1 MFIQEDKNLISD
13 AVDES
18 QNKTDKFMDEINAAL
33 FAMLS
38 NPTEEQIKKFR
49 DTRDALLV
57 GWLAAILGD
66 ALPNFY
72 KSAQIG
78 IDKADE
84 QLKALDITEIVNK
97 AINKKTFTEKI
108 DNNINSLNQ
117 DLQYIS
123 EAIKANSERIIKEIK
138 TKPVANTAKEQKKIS
153 TQLVSELKEKGITFF
168 TDKIGR
174 KIPIEKYIKMRVFTD
189 TVKIQRTT
197 FFVRAIQYGVDL
209 VRIVHLNTHPTC
221 ELCAPFEN
229 KILSISG
236 KTAEYMTIEEAEN
249 YGLFHPN
256 CDHVPD
262 NFQLV
267 KEPSQQDNKIKLSE
281 ANEKRFEYNTK
292 KSVI

>member
-209 VRIVHLNTHPTC
+209 VRIVHLNIHPTC

-229 KILSISG
+229 KILSITG
-236 KTAEYMTIEEAEN
+236 ETEGYMAIEEAEN
-249 YGLFHPN
+249 YGLFHHN

>member
-209 VRIVHLNTHPTC
+209 VRIVHLNIHPTC

-236 KTAEYMTIEEAEN
+236 KTTEYMTIEEAEN

>member
-108 DNNINSLNQ
+108 DNNIIRVL
-117 DLQYIS
+117 I
-123 EAIKANSERIIKEIK
+123 
-138 TKPVANTAKEQKKIS
+138 
-153 TQLVSELKEKGITFF
+153 LVFWIFF
-168 TDKIGR
+168 F
-174 KIPIEKYIKMRVFTD
+174 KYI
-189 TVKIQRTT
+189 
-197 FFVRAIQYGVDL
+197 L
-209 VRIVHLNTHPTC
+209 
-221 ELCAPFEN
+221 
-229 KILSISG
+229 
-236 KTAEYMTIEEAEN
+236 
-249 YGLFHPN
+249 
-256 CDHVPD
+256 
-262 NFQLV
+262 
-267 KEPSQQDNKIKLSE
+267 
-281 ANEKRFEYNTK
+281 
-292 KSVI
+292 

>member
-209 VRIVHLNTHPTC
+209 VRIVHLNIHPTC

-249 YGLFHPN
+249 YGLFHNN

-267 KEPSQQDNKIKLSE
+267 KEPSQQDNKIKLSK

>member
-18 QNKTDKFMDEINAAL
+18 QNQTDNFMDKINAAL
-33 FAMLS
+33 FTMLN
-38 NPTEEQIKKFR
+38 NPSDEQIKKFR

-57 GWLAAILGD
+57 GWLAAILDD

-138 TKPVANTAKEQKKIS
+138 TKPVANTAKEHKKIS

-209 VRIVHLNTHPTC
+209 VRIVHLNIHPTC

-236 KTAEYMTIEEAEN
+236 KTTGYMTIEEAEN

-262 NFQLV
+262 NFQLI
-267 KEPSQQDNKIKLSE
+267 KEPNKNDNKIKLSE
-281 ANEKRFEYNTK
+281 ANEKRFKYNTK
-292 KSVI
+292 ESVI

>member
-209 VRIVHLNTHPTC
+209 VRIVHLNIHPTC

>member
-1 MFIQEDKNLISD
+1 MFIEENREFVEDNIN
-13 AVDES
+13 ES
-18 QNKTDKFMDEINAAL
+18 ESETEKFMKKINSSL
-33 FAMLS
+33 FEMLK
-38 NPTEEQIKKFR
+38 NPTDEQIKKFR
-49 DTRDALLV
+49 DTRDALIV
-57 GWLAAILGD
+57 GWLAALMGQTQED
-66 ALPNFY
+66 YYRA
-72 KSAQIG
+72 AQVG
-78 IDKADE
+78 IDEADR
-84 QLKALDITEIVNK
+84 QLKIKKRTTVVNK
-97 AINKKTFTEKI
+97 KIDKKTFTDKV
-108 DNNINSLNQ
+108 DNSINSLSS
-117 DLQYIS
+117 DLQYIADS
-123 EAIKANSERIIKEIK
+123 IKANSEKIIKEIK
-138 TKPVANTAKEQKKIS
+138 SNPTANTGPEQKKIS
-153 TQLVSELKEKGITFF
+153 TQLVSDLKEKGITFF

-174 KIPIEKYIKMRVFTD
+174 KTPIETYIKMRVFTD
-189 TVKIQRTT
+189 SVTIQRTT
-197 FFVRAIQYGVDL
+197 YFVRAIQYGVDL
-209 VRIVHLNTHPTC
+209 VRIVHLNIHPTC

>member
-209 VRIVHLNTHPTC
+209 VRIVHLNIHPTC

-249 YGLFHPN
+249 YGLFHHN

>member
-49 DTRDALLV
+49 DIRDALLV

-97 AINKKTFTEKI
+97 TINKKTFTEKI

-209 VRIVHLNTHPTC
+209 VRIVHLNIHPTC

-249 YGLFHPN
+249 YGLFHHN

-281 ANEKRFEYNTK
+281 KKKKRFEYNTK

>member
-57 GWLAAILGD
+57 GWLVAILGD

-84 QLKALDITEIVNK
+84 QLKTLDNTEIVNK

-209 VRIVHLNTHPTC
+209 VRIVHLNIHPTC

-249 YGLFHPN
+249 YGLFHNN
-256 CDHVPD
+256 CDHIPEELELNPINNGGD
-262 NFQLV
+262 
-267 KEPSQQDNKIKLSE
+267 EKINLSKQ
-281 ANEKRFEYNTK
+281 NYKRYEYNK
-292 KSVI
+292 KRKII

>member
-1 MFIQEDKNLISD
+1 
-13 AVDES
+13 
-18 QNKTDKFMDEINAAL
+18 MDEINAAL

-209 VRIVHLNTHPTC
+209 VRIVHLNIHPTC

>member
-57 GWLAAILGD
+57 GWLAAILSD

-72 KSAQIG
+72 KSAQLG

-209 VRIVHLNTHPTC
+209 VRIVHLNIHPTC

-236 KTAEYMTIEEAEN
+236 KTAGYMTIEEAEN

-256 CDHVPD
+256 CDHIPD

-281 ANEKRFEYNTK
+281 ANEKRLKYNTK